1 MFTKG
6 RRIRVFV
13 MANTSEFGARAYCC
27 SHRRAPMLA
36 APPKEVAMIR
46 ITATAA
52 SVGSKFVVVFSAVIA
67 SCADFC
73 AGARQGRDIEERYDT
88 LDCRSAPDGLTRTE
102 IARAPLP
109 GTRH

>member
-1 MFTKG
+1 M
-6 RRIRVFV
+6 
-13 MANTSEFGARAYCC
+13 M
-27 SHRRAPMLA
+27 
-36 APPKEVAMIR
+36 R
-46 ITATAA
+46 ITATAG
-52 SVGSKFVVVFSAVIA
+52 SVVSNFDVVFSAVIA

-102 IARAPLP
+102 IARAALT